1 MKMFQKYKEDINVD
15 EEDMSIDVLSNVL
28 SPTREKMIKVEHIC
42 KVYQSDK
49 EKKVALSDVTLGFDK
64 KGFVF
69 INGISG
75 SGKTTLMNIISGLDH
90 STSGKVYYDA
100 QEMQIADEN
109 KWSWYRNTQ
118 IGIVFQ
124 NYNLIEDISV
134 RDNLLIPLKIQ
145 KIPEEEY
152 AKRIEDILVYVGLQG
167 YEDRKVCD
175 LSAGQRQR
183 IAIARAI
190 IKKPKVLLADEAT
203 GNLDQKNTE
212 NILNLFNKISKNCL
226 VILISHDA
234 VAAEKYGDRIIT
246 LSDGNVV
253 GDSDNR
259 DLKKLYEQP
268 YEVAISNENQKI
280 RGRFKD
286 INIKKELE
294 YFLHGREKVSVDL
307 SVRKI
312 SPEDKEVE
320 KVHWSGEGAPEKS
333 LGIKNIGQKVSA
345 NIKKKKNKFVLMTLV
360 IGFINTM
367 LFSVNLVAGNNYD
380 KSVVNYVEAGKYDAI
395 RLKYAGNSY
404 GEMQSGK
411 TFYQLLQKQVGDA
424 IVKEYAEETL
434 EVPETEETKDVE
446 VYVDT
451 SKILLSS
458 GLEGSV
464 PENENEIVISRNL
477 ADTVAIGDEVSV
489 EENTYTVVGISSA
502 KFPENDAY
510 VILTSDMKIKEE
522 QCYNLQGADIS
533 VAADKS
539 SFAYEIETFGS
550 VKYLEKENYK
560 LLSGRMP
567 MASNEV
573 LISSEMAEKIKD
585 EYDGYLPEEIRIPNM
600 HGNKVVGEYAKI
612 PNLSEYMGQNISI
625 VGIYDE
631 TTLEDD
637 YGNVI
642 VTDEIFQNVMLDYFH
657 YASCDSFLTSMGTDP
672 KNTISH
678 LEKSGIFADDM
689 VCEQLYGYGEVT
701 KNLRALWFGIYIVL
715 LALISVTLITYLTNN
730 VKGERKTI
738 GIYTAIGICNRD
750 ISNIYLLEN
759 TIINGSA
766 VVLAVLL
773 SCGVRALINRKIC
786 SIAKV
791 KGFQCFSI
799 NWGSWILIAIL
810 LLLIGYMITYIPM
823 KRLLKKESITLLNQ
837 PGE

>member
-15 EEDMSIDVLSNVL
+15 EEDMSINVLSNVL

-145 KIPEEEY
+145 KIPEAEY

-253 GDSDNR
+253 GDIDNR

-268 YEVAISNENQKI
+268 YEISISHENQKI
-280 RGRFKD
+280 HGRFKD

-294 YFLHGREKVSVDL
+294 CFLQGREEVSVDL

-312 SPEDKEVE
+312 PMEDKERE
-320 KVHWSGEGAPEKS
+320 KVHWSGEGATGKS
-333 LGIKNIGQKVSA
+333 LGIKNIGQKVIA
-345 NIKKKKNKFVLMTLV
+345 NIKKKKTKFALMILV
-360 IGFINTM
+360 IAVINTM

-380 KSVVNYVEAGKYDAI
+380 KSVVNYVEAGKYDAV
-395 RLKYAGNSY
+395 RFKYAGNSY

-411 TFYQLLQKQVGDA
+411 TLYQLLQKQVGDA

-434 EVPETEETKDVE
+434 EIPETEETEDVE

-451 SKILLSS
+451 SQVLLSS
-458 GLEGSV
+458 GLEGNA
-464 PENENEIVISRNL
+464 PENESEIVISHAL
-477 ADTVAIGDEVSV
+477 ADTVAIGDAVSIGQ
-489 EENTYTVVGISSA
+489 NTYTVVGISLA
-502 KFPENDAY
+502 KLPESNAY

-522 QCYNLQGADIS
+522 KYYNLQGADIS

-585 EYDGYLPEEIRIPNM
+585 EYDGYLPEEIRIPN
-600 HGNKVVGEYAKI
+600 
-612 PNLSEYMGQNISI
+612 LSEYMGQNISI

-657 YASCDSFLTSMGTDP
+657 YASCDAFLTSMGTDP

>member
-1 MKMFQKYKEDINVD
+1 MFQKYKEDINVD
-15 EEDMSIDVLSNVL
+15 EEDMSINVLSNVL

-145 KIPEEEY
+145 KIPEAEY

-253 GDSDNR
+253 GDIDNR

-268 YEVAISNENQKI
+268 YEISISHENQKI
-280 RGRFKD
+280 HGRFKD

-294 YFLHGREKVSVDL
+294 CFLQGREEVSVDL

-312 SPEDKEVE
+312 PMEDKERE
-320 KVHWSGEGAPEKS
+320 KDHWSGEGATGKS
-333 LGIKNIGQKVSA
+333 LGIKNIGQKVIA
-345 NIKKKKNKFVLMTLV
+345 NIKKKKTKFALMILV
-360 IGFINTM
+360 IAVINTM

-380 KSVVNYVEAGKYDAI
+380 KSVVNYVEAGKYDAV
-395 RLKYAGNSY
+395 RFKYAGNSY

-411 TFYQLLQKQVGDA
+411 TLYQLLQKQVGDA

-434 EVPETEETKDVE
+434 EIPETEETEDVE

-451 SKILLSS
+451 SQVLLSS
-458 GLEGSV
+458 GLEGNA
-464 PENENEIVISRNL
+464 PENESEIVISHAL
-477 ADTVAIGDEVSV
+477 ADTVAIGDAVSIGQ
-489 EENTYTVVGISSA
+489 NTYTVVGISLA
-502 KFPENDAY
+502 KLPESNAY

-522 QCYNLQGADIS
+522 KYYNLQGADIS

-585 EYDGYLPEEIRIPNM
+585 EYDGYLPEEIRIPN
-600 HGNKVVGEYAKI
+600 
-612 PNLSEYMGQNISI
+612 LSEYMGQNISI

-657 YASCDSFLTSMGTDP
+657 YASCDAFLTSMGTDP

>member
-1 MKMFQKYKEDINVD
+1 MFQKYKEDINVD
-15 EEDMSIDVLSNVL
+15 EEDMSINVLSNVL

-145 KIPEEEY
+145 KIPEAEY

-253 GDSDNR
+253 GDIDNR

-268 YEVAISNENQKI
+268 YEISISHENQKI
-280 RGRFKD
+280 HGRFKD

-294 YFLHGREKVSVDL
+294 CFLQGREEVSVDL

-312 SPEDKEVE
+312 PMEDKERE
-320 KVHWSGEGAPEKS
+320 KVHWSGEGATGKS
-333 LGIKNIGQKVSA
+333 LGIKNIGQKVIA
-345 NIKKKKNKFVLMTLV
+345 NIKKKKTKFALMILV
-360 IGFINTM
+360 IAVINTM

-380 KSVVNYVEAGKYDAI
+380 KSVVNYVEAGKYDAV
-395 RLKYAGNSY
+395 RFKYAGNSY

-411 TFYQLLQKQVGDA
+411 TLYQLLQKQVGDA
-424 IVKEYAEETL
+424 IVKEYAEET
-434 EVPETEETKDVE
+434 EDVE

-451 SKILLSS
+451 SQVLLSS
-458 GLEGSV
+458 GLEGNA
-464 PENENEIVISRNL
+464 PENESEIVISHAL
-477 ADTVAIGDEVSV
+477 ADTVAIGDAVSIGQ
-489 EENTYTVVGISSA
+489 NTYTVVGISLA
-502 KFPENDAY
+502 KLPESNAY

-522 QCYNLQGADIS
+522 KYYNLQGADIS

-585 EYDGYLPEEIRIPNM
+585 EYDGYLPEEIRIPN
-600 HGNKVVGEYAKI
+600 
-612 PNLSEYMGQNISI
+612 LSEYMGQNISI

-657 YASCDSFLTSMGTDP
+657 YASCDAFLTSMGTDP

-750 ISNIYLLEN
+750 ISNIYDL
-759 TIINGSA
+759 
-766 VVLAVLL
+766 
-773 SCGVRALINRKIC
+773 R
-786 SIAKV
+786 V
-791 KGFQCFSI
+791 KTTS
-799 NWGSWILIAIL
+799 
-810 LLLIGYMITYIPM
+810 
-823 KRLLKKESITLLNQ
+823 
-837 PGE
+837 

>member
-15 EEDMSIDVLSNVL
+15 EEDMSINVLSNVL

-145 KIPEEEY
+145 KIPEAEY

-253 GDSDNR
+253 GDIDNR

-268 YEVAISNENQKI
+268 YEISISHENQKI
-280 RGRFKD
+280 HGRFKD

-294 YFLHGREKVSVDL
+294 CFLQGREEVSVDL

-312 SPEDKEVE
+312 PMEDKERE
-320 KVHWSGEGAPEKS
+320 KVHWSGEGATGKS
-333 LGIKNIGQKVSA
+333 LGIKNIGQKVIA
-345 NIKKKKNKFVLMTLV
+345 NIKKKKTKFALMILV
-360 IGFINTM
+360 IAVINTM

-380 KSVVNYVEAGKYDAI
+380 KSVVNYVEAGKYDAV
-395 RLKYAGNSY
+395 RFKYAGNSY

-411 TFYQLLQKQVGDA
+411 TLYQLLQKQVGDA
-424 IVKEYAEETL
+424 IVKEYAEET
-434 EVPETEETKDVE
+434 EDVE

-451 SKILLSS
+451 SQVLLSS
-458 GLEGSV
+458 GLEGNA
-464 PENENEIVISRNL
+464 PENESEIVISHAL
-477 ADTVAIGDEVSV
+477 ADTVAIGDAVSIGQ
-489 EENTYTVVGISSA
+489 NTYTVVGISLA
-502 KFPENDAY
+502 KLPESNAY

-522 QCYNLQGADIS
+522 KYYNLQGADIS

-585 EYDGYLPEEIRIPNM
+585 EYDGYLPEEIRIPN
-600 HGNKVVGEYAKI
+600 
-612 PNLSEYMGQNISI
+612 LSEYMGQNISI

-657 YASCDSFLTSMGTDP
+657 YASCDAFLTSMGTDP

-750 ISNIYLLEN
+750 ISNIYDL
-759 TIINGSA
+759 
-766 VVLAVLL
+766 
-773 SCGVRALINRKIC
+773 R
-786 SIAKV
+786 V
-791 KGFQCFSI
+791 KTTS
-799 NWGSWILIAIL
+799 
-810 LLLIGYMITYIPM
+810 
-823 KRLLKKESITLLNQ
+823 
-837 PGE
+837 

>member
-1 MKMFQKYKEDINVD
+1 MFQKYKEDINVD
-15 EEDMSIDVLSNVL
+15 EEDMSINVLSNVL

-145 KIPEEEY
+145 KIPEAEY

-253 GDSDNR
+253 GDIDNR

-268 YEVAISNENQKI
+268 YEISISHENQKI
-280 RGRFKD
+280 HGRFKD

-294 YFLHGREKVSVDL
+294 CFLQGREEVSVDL

-312 SPEDKEVE
+312 PMEDKERE
-320 KVHWSGEGAPEKS
+320 KVHWSGEGATGKS
-333 LGIKNIGQKVSA
+333 LGIKNIGQKVIA
-345 NIKKKKNKFVLMTLV
+345 NIKKKKTKFALMILV
-360 IGFINTM
+360 IAVINTM

-380 KSVVNYVEAGKYDAI
+380 KSVVNYVEAGKYDAV
-395 RLKYAGNSY
+395 RFKYAGNSY

-411 TFYQLLQKQVGDA
+411 TLYQLLQKQVGDA

-434 EVPETEETKDVE
+434 EIPETEETEDVE

-451 SKILLSS
+451 SQVLLSS
-458 GLEGSV
+458 GLEGNA
-464 PENENEIVISRNL
+464 PENESEIVISHAL
-477 ADTVAIGDEVSV
+477 ADTVAIGDAVSIGQ
-489 EENTYTVVGISSA
+489 NTYTVVGISLA
-502 KFPENDAY
+502 KLPESNAY

-522 QCYNLQGADIS
+522 KYYNLQGADIS

-585 EYDGYLPEEIRIPNM
+585 EYDGYLPEEIRIPN
-600 HGNKVVGEYAKI
+600 
-612 PNLSEYMGQNISI
+612 LSEYMGQNISI

-657 YASCDSFLTSMGTDP
+657 YASCDAFLTSMGTDP

-750 ISNIYLLEN
+750 ISNIYDL
-759 TIINGSA
+759 
-766 VVLAVLL
+766 
-773 SCGVRALINRKIC
+773 R
-786 SIAKV
+786 V
-791 KGFQCFSI
+791 KTTS
-799 NWGSWILIAIL
+799 
-810 LLLIGYMITYIPM
+810 
-823 KRLLKKESITLLNQ
+823 
-837 PGE
+837 

>member
-1 MKMFQKYKEDINVD
+1 M
-15 EEDMSIDVLSNVL
+15 
-28 SPTREKMIKVEHIC
+28 
-42 KVYQSDK
+42 
-49 EKKVALSDVTLGFDK
+49 
-64 KGFVF
+64 
-69 INGISG
+69 
-75 SGKTTLMNIISGLDH
+75 
-90 STSGKVYYDA
+90 
-100 QEMQIADEN
+100 
-109 KWSWYRNTQ
+109 
-118 IGIVFQ
+118 
-124 NYNLIEDISV
+124 
-134 RDNLLIPLKIQ
+134 
-145 KIPEEEY
+145 
-152 AKRIEDILVYVGLQG
+152 ILV
-167 YEDRKVCD
+167 
-175 LSAGQRQR
+175 
-183 IAIARAI
+183 IA
-190 IKKPKVLLADEAT
+190 V
-203 GNLDQKNTE
+203 
-212 NILNLFNKISKNCL
+212 
-226 VILISHDA
+226 
-234 VAAEKYGDRIIT
+234 
-246 LSDGNVV
+246 
-253 GDSDNR
+253 
-259 DLKKLYEQP
+259 
-268 YEVAISNENQKI
+268 
-280 RGRFKD
+280 
-286 INIKKELE
+286 
-294 YFLHGREKVSVDL
+294 
-307 SVRKI
+307 
-312 SPEDKEVE
+312 
-320 KVHWSGEGAPEKS
+320 
-333 LGIKNIGQKVSA
+333 
-345 NIKKKKNKFVLMTLV
+345 
-360 IGFINTM
+360 INTM

-380 KSVVNYVEAGKYDAI
+380 KSVVNYVEAGKYDAV
-395 RLKYAGNSY
+395 RFKYAGNSY

-411 TFYQLLQKQVGDA
+411 TLYQLLQKQVGDA

-434 EVPETEETKDVE
+434 EIPETEETEDVE

-451 SKILLSS
+451 SQVLLSS
-458 GLEGSV
+458 GLEGNA
-464 PENENEIVISRNL
+464 PENESEIVISHAL
-477 ADTVAIGDEVSV
+477 ADTVAIGDAVSIGQ
-489 EENTYTVVGISSA
+489 NTYTVVGISLA
-502 KFPENDAY
+502 KLPESNAY

-522 QCYNLQGADIS
+522 KYYNLQGADIS

-657 YASCDSFLTSMGTDP
+657 YASCDAFLTSMGTDP

>member
-15 EEDMSIDVLSNVL
+15 EEDMSINVLSNVL

-145 KIPEEEY
+145 KIPEAEY

-253 GDSDNR
+253 GDIDNR

-268 YEVAISNENQKI
+268 YEISISHENQKI
-280 RGRFKD
+280 HGRFKD

-294 YFLHGREKVSVDL
+294 CFLQGREEVSVDL

-312 SPEDKEVE
+312 PMEDKERE
-320 KVHWSGEGAPEKS
+320 KVHWSGEGATGKS
-333 LGIKNIGQKVSA
+333 LGIKNIGQKVIA
-345 NIKKKKNKFVLMTLV
+345 NIKKKKTKFALMILV
-360 IGFINTM
+360 IAVINTM

-380 KSVVNYVEAGKYDAI
+380 KSVVNYVEAGKYDAV
-395 RLKYAGNSY
+395 RFKYAGNSY

-411 TFYQLLQKQVGDA
+411 TLYQLLQKQVGDA

-434 EVPETEETKDVE
+434 EIPETEETEDVE

-451 SKILLSS
+451 SQVLLSS
-458 GLEGSV
+458 GLEGNA
-464 PENENEIVISRNL
+464 PENESEIVISHAL
-477 ADTVAIGDEVSV
+477 ADTVAIGDAVSIGQ
-489 EENTYTVVGISSA
+489 NTYTVVGISLA
-502 KFPENDAY
+502 KLPESNAY

-522 QCYNLQGADIS
+522 KYYNLQGADIS

-585 EYDGYLPEEIRIPNM
+585 EYDGYLPEEIRIPN
-600 HGNKVVGEYAKI
+600 
-612 PNLSEYMGQNISI
+612 LSEYMGQNISI

-657 YASCDSFLTSMGTDP
+657 YASCDAFLTSMGTDP

-750 ISNIYLLEN
+750 ISNIYDL
-759 TIINGSA
+759 
-766 VVLAVLL
+766 
-773 SCGVRALINRKIC
+773 R
-786 SIAKV
+786 V
-791 KGFQCFSI
+791 KTTS
-799 NWGSWILIAIL
+799 
-810 LLLIGYMITYIPM
+810 
-823 KRLLKKESITLLNQ
+823 
-837 PGE
+837 

>member
-1 MKMFQKYKEDINVD
+1 MFQKYKEDINVD
-15 EEDMSIDVLSNVL
+15 EEDMSINVLSNVL

-145 KIPEEEY
+145 KIPEAEY

-253 GDSDNR
+253 GDIDNR

-268 YEVAISNENQKI
+268 YEISISHENQKI
-280 RGRFKD
+280 HGRFKD

-294 YFLHGREKVSVDL
+294 CFLQGREEVSVDL

-312 SPEDKEVE
+312 PMEDKERE
-320 KVHWSGEGAPEKS
+320 KVHWSGEGATGKS
-333 LGIKNIGQKVSA
+333 LGIKNIGQKVIA
-345 NIKKKKNKFVLMTLV
+345 NIKKKKTKFALMILV
-360 IGFINTM
+360 IAVINTM

-380 KSVVNYVEAGKYDAI
+380 KSVVNYVEAGKYDAV
-395 RLKYAGNSY
+395 RFKYAGNSY

-411 TFYQLLQKQVGDA
+411 TLYQLLQKQVGDA

-434 EVPETEETKDVE
+434 EIPETEETEDVE

-451 SKILLSS
+451 SQVLLSS
-458 GLEGSV
+458 GLEGNA
-464 PENENEIVISRNL
+464 PENESEIVISHAL
-477 ADTVAIGDEVSV
+477 ADTVAIGDAVSIGQ
-489 EENTYTVVGISSA
+489 NTYTVVGISLA
-502 KFPENDAY
+502 KLPESNAY

-522 QCYNLQGADIS
+522 KYYNLQGADIS

-585 EYDGYLPEEIRIPNM
+585 EYDGYLPEEIRIPN
-600 HGNKVVGEYAKI
+600 
-612 PNLSEYMGQNISI
+612 LSEYMGQNISI

-657 YASCDSFLTSMGTDP
+657 YASCDAFLTSMGTDP

>member
-1 MKMFQKYKEDINVD
+1 
-15 EEDMSIDVLSNVL
+15 
-28 SPTREKMIKVEHIC
+28 MIKVEHIC
-42 KVYQSDK
+42 KIYPNAKEDK
-49 EKKVALSDVTLGFDK
+49 AALNDVTLAFGK
-64 KGFVF
+64 RGFVF

-75 SGKTTLMNIISGLDH
+75 SGKTTLMNIISGLDYA
-90 STSGKVYYDA
+90 TSGDVYYDDQKLQA
-100 QEMQIADEN
+100 GDNN

-124 NYNLIEDISV
+124 SYNLIEDISV
-134 RDNLLIPLKIQ
+134 RDNLLMPLKIQ
-145 KIPEEEY
+145 KISETEY
-152 AKRIEDILVYVGLQG
+152 AKRIEDILAYVGLQG
-167 YEDRKVCD
+167 YENHKVCD

-253 GDSDNR
+253 GDIDNR

-268 YEVAISNENQKI
+268 YEISISHENQKI
-280 RGRFKD
+280 HGKFKD

-294 YFLHGREKVSVDL
+294 CFLQGREEVSVDL

-312 SPEDKEVE
+312 PIEDKERE
-320 KVHWSGEGAPEKS
+320 KVYWSGEGATGKL
-333 LGIKNIGQKVSA
+333 LGIKNIGQKARA
-345 NIKKKKNKFVLMTLV
+345 NIKKKKTKFALMILV
-360 IGFINTM
+360 IAFINTM

-380 KSVVNYVEAGKYDAI
+380 KSVVNYVEAGKYDAV
-395 RLKYAGNSY
+395 RFKYAGNSY

-411 TFYQLLQKQVGDA
+411 TLYQLLQKQVGDA

-434 EVPETEETKDVE
+434 EIPETEETEDVE

-451 SKILLSS
+451 SQVLLSS
-458 GLEGSV
+458 GLEGNA
-464 PENENEIVISRNL
+464 PENESEIVISHAL
-477 ADTVAIGDEVSV
+477 ADTVAIGDAVSIGQ
-489 EENTYTVVGISSA
+489 NTYTVVGISSA
-502 KFPENDAY
+502 KLPESNAY

-522 QCYNLQGADIS
+522 KYYNLQGADIS

-573 LISSEMAEKIKD
+573 LISSQMAEKIKD
-585 EYDGYLPEEIRIPNM
+585 EYDGYLPEEIRIPNL
-600 HGNKVVGEYAKI
+600 HGKKVVGEYAKI

-631 TTLEDD
+631 NSLEDD
-637 YGNVI
+637 YGNII
-642 VTDEIFQNVMLDYFH
+642 VTDDVFQNVMQDYFH
-657 YASCDSFLTSMGTDP
+657 YASCDAFLTSMGTNP
-672 KNTISH
+672 KNTIRH
-678 LEKSGIFADDM
+678 LEKSGIYADDM
-689 VCEQLYGYGEVT
+689 VCEQLYGYGEVI
-701 KNLRALWFGIYIVL
+701 KNLLPLWLGIYMVL
-715 LALISVTLITYLTNN
+715 FILIAITLITYLTNN

-738 GIYTAIGICNRD
+738 GIYTAIGICNKD
-750 ISNIYLLEN
+750 ICNIYLLEN

-773 SCGVRALINRKIC
+773 SCGVKRLINEKIS
-786 SIAKV
+786 SIAKAE
-791 KGFQCFSI
+791 GFQCFSI
-799 NWGSWILIAIL
+799 HWGIWILIAIL